1 MIKEKSKID
10 FDYEV
15 KKIYKEKSYDSLEEC
30 IKDVEFPKNSDGI
43 YADEKDFKSAFKD
56 TKYIKKLSL
65 DLKSTDEL
73 YKNNFSSL
81 IAIFYINKDV
91 SLFEVTNIMD
101 KLYLNLPK
109 ETKIIFGSE
118 VCDIPKE
125 EQRVEFYFDD
135 TKREALDKFKSDFGT
150 LASNKNLKK
159 LNIDRFINY
168 ENNMNIRELETND
181 LKEVF
186 ELIINKNFIKNI
198 KSYDDFVVL
207 IKEIKE
213 KNDYKMFGLFV
224 DNVLVAYAGVTTQT
238 TLYYKKHLFI
248 NELNIMFEYDENY
261 SSQMIDFLSDFALK
275 NNCHY
280 LVTYDVYKHENIY
293 FYRFLERNKFIY
305 GDFFRYIKI
314 K

>member
-43 YADEKDFKSAFKD
+43 YADEKDFRSAFKD

-73 YKNNFSSL
+73 YKYNFSSL

-125 EQRVEFYFDD
+125 EQRVELYFND
-135 TKREALDKFKSDFGT
+135 TKRESLEKFKSDFGT
-150 LASNKNLKK
+150 LAPNKNLKK

-213 KNDYKMFGLFV
+213 KNSYKMFGLFV

-248 NELNIMFEYDENY
+248 NELSIMFEYDENY
-261 SSQMIDFLSDFALK
+261 SSQMIDFLGNFALK
-275 NNCHY
+275 NDCNY

-293 FYRFLERNKFIY
+293 FYRFLEENSFDY
-305 GDFFRYIKI
+305 GNFSRHIKI

>member
-73 YKNNFSSL
+73 YRNNFSSL

-186 ELIINKNFIKNI
+186 ELIINRYFTNTIKD
-198 KSYDDFVVL
+198 YDEFLELV
-207 IKEIKE
+207 KEMKE
-213 KNDYKMFGLFV
+213 KNSYKMFGLFV

-248 NELNIMFEYDENY
+248 NELSIMFEYDENY
-261 SSQMIDFLSDFALK
+261 SSQMIDFLGNFALK
-275 NNCHY
+275 NDCNY

-293 FYRFLERNKFIY
+293 FYRFLEENSFDY
-305 GDFFRYIKI
+305 GNFSRHIKI

>member
-1 MIKEKSKID
+1 MSENKFDIMQFTEILKDKNFSYYISIKDIKLNDKDYLNKKFGIKRYLFNNILDSIETINFAFSSKID

-43 YADEKDFKSAFKD
+43 YADEKDFRSAFKD
-56 TKYIKKLSL
+56 TKYIKKLTL

-73 YKNNFSSL
+73 YKYNFSSL
-81 IAIFYINKDV
+81 IVIFHVNKDV

-168 ENNMNIRELETND
+168 ENEMSIR
-181 LKEVF
+181 V
-186 ELIINKNFIKNI
+186 
-198 KSYDDFVVL
+198 
-207 IKEIKE
+207 
-213 KNDYKMFGLFV
+213 
-224 DNVLVAYAGVTTQT
+224 
-238 TLYYKKHLFI
+238 
-248 NELNIMFEYDENY
+248 
-261 SSQMIDFLSDFALK
+261 
-275 NNCHY
+275 
-280 LVTYDVYKHENIY
+280 
-293 FYRFLERNKFIY
+293 
-305 GDFFRYIKI
+305 
-314 K
+314 

>member
-186 ELIINKNFIKNI
+186 ELIINRYFTNNI
-198 KSYDDFVVL
+198 KDYDEFLELV
-207 IKEIKE
+207 KEMKE
-213 KNDYKMFGLFV
+213 KNSYKMFGLFV